1 MKLTES
7 NNIQIGLLEDC
18 AYLVPFNVLKKG
30 ILIADSIENL
40 NQLSNKHSNIE
51 FGDLLYFSDYSSGK
65 RRKLFIWFLRTSN
78 FIFGEGPKS
87 IPLGVS

>member
-1 MKLTES
+1 MLNYEKQKEFRIILPRMKLTES

-30 ILIADSIENL
+30 ILIADSVENL

-51 FGDLLYFSDYSSGK
+51 F
-65 RRKLFIWFLRTSN
+65 
-78 FIFGEGPKS
+78 
-87 IPLGVS
+87 